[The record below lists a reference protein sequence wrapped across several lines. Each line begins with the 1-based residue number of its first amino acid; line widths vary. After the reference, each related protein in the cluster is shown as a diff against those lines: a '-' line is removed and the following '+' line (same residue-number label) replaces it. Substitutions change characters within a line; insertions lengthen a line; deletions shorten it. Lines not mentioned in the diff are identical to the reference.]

1 MNTHS
6 SHRPTVVLRDGREKS
21 VLRRHPWIMSG
32 SIDTVHGDP
41 APGDTVFV
49 VDARHRP
56 LGWAAFSPYSSIRA
70 RMWSFDS
77 DTVIDD
83 DFVAARILASIDRRR
98 DLVPDGD
105 AVRWVFSEADGLPG
119 LVVDRYGDMV
129 VFQITTAGMEAWR
142 HVVTSTLA
150 SLSGVSCVY
159 ERSDA
164 DARSRE
170 GLANRDGA
178 TSGRLPAEV
187 WANENGARFRVDVA
201 SGHKT
206 GFYIDQRLSRSAL
219 ARYVSGR
226 RVLNVFGYTGSFSVI
241 AALHGASEITT
252 IDSSGPALALATE
265 NGRVNGV
272 DIGRLVEADAF
283 SELRRLRDRGEVF
296 DVIVLDPPKLAH
308 GSAQVDKASRAY
320 KDLNLLAAKLLA
332 PGGHLF
338 TFSCSGAVNAGLFQK
353 IVAGAALDAR
363 REMHIV
369 ERLSQPADHPVPLSF
384 PEADYLTG
392 LITLTL

>member
-1 MNTHS
+1 MNARST
-6 SHRPTVVLRDGREKS
+6 HRPTVVLRDGREKS

-56 LGWAAFSPYSSIRA
+56 LGWAAFSPFSSIRA
-70 RMWSFDS
+70 RMWSFEP

-83 DFVAARILASIDRRR
+83 EFVAARVLASSDRRR

-105 AVRWVFSEADGLPG
+105 AVRLVFSEADGLPG
-119 LVVDRYGDMV
+119 LIVDRYDEVV
-129 VFQITTAGMEAWR
+129 VFQITTAGMEAWH

-150 SLSGVSCVY
+150 SLPGVSCVY

-170 GLANRDGA
+170 GLADRDGA
-178 TSGRLPAEV
+178 TSGRLPDEV
-187 WANENGARFRVDVA
+187 WANENGSHFRVDVA

-206 GFYIDQRLSRSAL
+206 GFYIDQRASRSTL
-219 ARYVSGR
+219 ARYVNGR
-226 RVLNVFGYTGSFSVI
+226 RILNVFGYTGSFSVI
-241 AALHGASEITT
+241 AARHGASEITT
-252 IDSSGPALALATE
+252 IDSSGPALALAAE
-265 NGRVNGV
+265 NGRANGV
-272 DIGRLVEADAF
+272 DIGHLVEADAF

-296 DVIVLDPPKLAH
+296 DVIVLDPPKLAQ
-308 GSAQVDKASRAY
+308 GSAQVEKASRAY
-320 KDLNLLAAKLLA
+320 KDLNLLAAKLLS

-369 ERLSQPADHPVPLSF
+369 ERLSQPADHPVPLTF

-392 LITLTL
+392 LVLRTV

>member
-1 MNTHS
+1 
-6 SHRPTVVLRDGREKS
+6 
-21 VLRRHPWIMSG
+21 
-32 SIDTVHGDP
+32 
-41 APGDTVFV
+41 
-49 VDARHRP
+49 
-56 LGWAAFSPYSSIRA
+56 
-70 RMWSFDS
+70 MWSFDA
-77 DTVIDD
+77 DAVIDD
-83 DFVAARILASIDRRR
+83 EFVAARIMASIERRR
-98 DLVPDGD
+98 DLVPEGD
-105 AVRWVFSEADGLPG
+105 AVRWAFSEADGLPG
-119 LVVDRYGDMV
+119 LVVDRYGDVV

-142 HVVTSTLA
+142 QVVTSTLA
-150 SLSGVSCVY
+150 SISGVSCVY

-178 TSGRLPAEV
+178 TSGRLPDEV
-187 WANENGARFRVDVA
+187 WAHENGSRFRVDVA

-206 GFYIDQRLSRSAL
+206 GFYVDQRLSRASFGK
-219 ARYVSGR
+219 YVNGR

-241 AALHGASEITT
+241 AARCGASEITT
-252 IDSSGPALALATE
+252 IDSSGPALALAAE
-265 NGRVNGV
+265 NGRANGV
-272 DIGRLVEADAF
+272 DIGHVVEADAF

-320 KDLNLLAAKLLA
+320 KDLNLLAAKLLS

-369 ERLSQPADHPVPLSF
+369 ERLSQPADHPVPLTF

-392 LITLTL
+392 LVLRAL

>member
-1 MNTHS
+1 MNTRS
-6 SHRPTVVLRDGREKS
+6 SRPTIVLRDGREKS

-32 SIDTVHGDP
+32 SIDAVHGDP
-41 APGDTVFV
+41 TPGGTVFV
-49 VDARHRP
+49 VDSRHRP
-56 LGWAAFSPYSSIRA
+56 LGWATFSPYSSIRA
-70 RMWSFDS
+70 RMWSFDA
-77 DTVIDD
+77 DAVIDD
-83 DFVAARILASIDRRR
+83 EFVAARIMASIERRR
-98 DLVPDGD
+98 DLVPEGD
-105 AVRWVFSEADGLPG
+105 AVRWAFSEADGLPG
-119 LVVDRYGDMV
+119 LVVDRYGDVV

-142 HVVTSTLA
+142 QVVTSTLA
-150 SLSGVSCVY
+150 SISGVSCVY

-178 TSGRLPAEV
+178 TSGRLPDEV
-187 WANENGARFRVDVA
+187 WAHENGSRFRVDVA

-206 GFYIDQRLSRSAL
+206 GFYVDQRLSRASFG
-219 ARYVSGR
+219 RYVNGR

-241 AALHGASEITT
+241 AARCGASEITT
-252 IDSSGPALALATE
+252 IDSSGPALALAAE
-265 NGRVNGV
+265 NGRANGV
-272 DIGRLVEADAF
+272 DIGHVVEADAF

-320 KDLNLLAAKLLA
+320 KDLNLLAAKLLS

-369 ERLSQPADHPVPLSF
+369 ERLSQPADHPVPLTF

-392 LITLTL
+392 LVLLAL

>member
-1 MNTHS
+1 
-6 SHRPTVVLRDGREKS
+6 V
-21 VLRRHPWIMSG
+21 
-32 SIDTVHGDP
+32 
-41 APGDTVFV
+41 
-49 VDARHRP
+49 
-56 LGWAAFSPYSSIRA
+56 
-70 RMWSFDS
+70 
-77 DTVIDD
+77 
-83 DFVAARILASIDRRR
+83 
-98 DLVPDGD
+98 
-105 AVRWVFSEADGLPG
+105 
-119 LVVDRYGDMV
+119 V
-129 VFQITTAGMEAWR
+129 VFQVTTAGMEAWR

-150 SLSGVSCVY
+150 SISGVSCVF

-178 TSGRLPAEV
+178 TSGRLPDEV
-187 WANENGARFRVDVA
+187 WAHENGFRFRVDVA

-206 GFYIDQRLSRSAL
+206 GFYIDQRDSRSSFG
-219 ARYVSGR
+219 RHVSGR

-241 AALHGASEITT
+241 AARCGASDITT

-265 NGRVNGV
+265 NGRANGV
-272 DIGRLVEADAF
+272 DIGRVVEADAF
-283 SELRRLRDRGEVF
+283 SELRRLRDRGEIF

-320 KDLNLLAAKLLA
+320 KDLNLLAAKLLS

-363 REMHIV
+363 REMHVV
-369 ERLSQPADHPVPLSF
+369 ERLSQPADHPVPLNF

-392 LITLTL
+392 LVLRAL